1 MLLTT
6 DFINNEILKDYI
18 LQSLSTDKIRFHSYY
33 LLTDNISQISTLKP
47 DLIITNRKL
56 FTYVTKELA
65 TNSLVAHIDYN
76 DTPSQI
82 SNIQTIISNIK
93 EEKYRKI
100 FDKI

>member
-1 MLLTT
+1 TVR
-6 DFINNEILKDYI
+6 DFILYLK
-18 LQSLSTDKIRFHSYY
+18 LCNRT
-33 LLTDNISQISTLKP
+33 
-47 DLIITNRKL
+47 IITNRKL

>member
-1 MLLTT
+1 
-6 DFINNEILKDYI
+6 
-18 LQSLSTDKIRFHSYY
+18 
-33 LLTDNISQISTLKP
+33 
-47 DLIITNRKL
+47 LIITNRKL